1 MSVYKIPLGN
11 PMVLAHQLPDGH
23 TGKYVRAVLRRP
35 DGTALVASPINLA
48 HVGNG
53 LYTNDDENMPS
64 QQFVTSTY
72 ITYSDAAYTIVDV
85 AYGFGLEV
93 FFLTGV
99 TVDNI
104 VDQVWDEKLSVHVI
118 PLSTG
123 AALSDIETDVGTL
136 IGKSDPPTASETADA
151 VWDETLADHVTSGS
165 TGAKLDFL
173 ENGCPSYE
181 EEEFKIAIPAE
192 ADIEGVRRLAED
204 VNIALEYIKKAIDT
218 LAGC

>member
-85 AYGFGLEV
+85 AYGFDLEV
-93 FFLTGV
+93 FFLTSV

-104 VDQVWDEKLSVHVI
+104 ADQVWDEKLSVH
-118 PLSTG
+118 LSAGTTG
-123 AALSDIETDVGTL
+123 KALSDIETDVGTL
-136 IGKSDPPTASETADA
+136 IGKSDPPTASETLDSRRLPCCSTTPALNHAAPCDA
-151 VWDETLADHVTSGS
+151 VDRSGDAPS
-165 TGAKLDFL
+165 TGDLPPRSPYPDESRGKDYLWPPSPSP
-173 ENGCPSYE
+173 GCP
-181 EEEFKIAIPAE
+181 
-192 ADIEGVRRLAED
+192 
-204 VNIALEYIKKAIDT
+204 
-218 LAGC
+218 